1 MLNKNFNKL
10 FIIILFFGTVIYISS
25 CRQFTDEKYISEGVI
40 EFKIEYPYSDEN
52 SLLVGLL
59 PDKMQVKFKDNKVA
73 LDLTGGM
80 GMFKIIM
87 ISNPETETAIQM
99 VKMLNKKFAI
109 EYSKQEVDRLF
120 EDQFVIKN
128 IEFINGEDS
137 IIAGYTC
144 KKAIAHC
151 SIPNRS
157 YTIYYTE
164 DLDIKNPN
172 WANPYKA
179 INGMLMDY
187 PIKMYNIE
195 MHLTNPVVIKEEVD
209 DSLFVLPDDYKII
222 TKEEM
227 DNLLLNFN

>member
-1 MLNKNFNKL
+1 MLNTIFNKFSVL
-10 FIIILFFGTVIYISS
+10 LLITGIAVYFSS
-25 CRQFTDEKYISEGVI
+25 CRKLTDEKYISEGII
-40 EFKIEYPYSDEN
+40 EFKIEYPYSEDN

-59 PDKMQVKFKDNKVA
+59 PDKLLVNFKNDKVA
-73 LDLTGGM
+73 LVMTGGM
-80 GMFKIIM
+80 GLFRIIM

-99 VKMLNKKFAI
+99 VKILNKKFAI
-109 EYSKQEVDRLF
+109 EYSKQDVDKLF
-120 EDQFVIKN
+120 EDQFEIKD
-128 IEFINGEDS
+128 IEFINGQDS
-137 IIAGYTC
+137 LIGGYNC

-151 SIPNRS
+151 TIPKRS

-164 DLDIKNPN
+164 DMNIKNPN
-172 WANPYKA
+172 WANPYKS

-195 MHLTNPVVIKEEVD
+195 MHLTNPVVIKEDID
-209 DSLFVLPDDYKII
+209 DSLFFLPKDYKLI